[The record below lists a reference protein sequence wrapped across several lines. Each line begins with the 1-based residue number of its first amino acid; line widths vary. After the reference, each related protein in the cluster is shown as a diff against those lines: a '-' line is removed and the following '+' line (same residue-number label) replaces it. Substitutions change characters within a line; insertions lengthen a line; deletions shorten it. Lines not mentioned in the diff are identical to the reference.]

1 MAPLEYLKSVRR
13 VRVRIAPFFFLVREK
28 GVERRALF
36 LSGEGGTIGRVL
48 WFNRVIGEKNG
59 KTRKGIEA

>member
-1 MAPLEYLKSVRR
+1 
-13 VRVRIAPFFFLVREK
+13 
-28 GVERRALF
+28 
-36 LSGEGGTIGRVL
+36 LSGEGGTFGRVL